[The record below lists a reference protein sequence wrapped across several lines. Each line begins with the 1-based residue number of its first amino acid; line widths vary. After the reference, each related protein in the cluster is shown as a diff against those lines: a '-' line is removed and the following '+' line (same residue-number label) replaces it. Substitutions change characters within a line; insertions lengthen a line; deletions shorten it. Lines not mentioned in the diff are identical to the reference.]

1 MAARVGIWEMPIMT
15 TTFARYGKA
24 KRAQQLGLTAVTFLM
39 LSIWIGP
46 IELASSLWA
55 SSAASSEPADT
66 TVPDSMPSR
75 AGGAEPR
82 SSARRRPE
90 KQGTPLF
97 LTLHGH

>member
-46 IELASSLWA
+46 DRACFFILI
-55 SSAASSEPADT
+55 AAPL
-66 TVPDSMPSR
+66 TVWFW
-75 AGGAEPR
+75 
-82 SSARRRPE
+82 
-90 KQGTPLF
+90 LI
-97 LTLHGH
+97 